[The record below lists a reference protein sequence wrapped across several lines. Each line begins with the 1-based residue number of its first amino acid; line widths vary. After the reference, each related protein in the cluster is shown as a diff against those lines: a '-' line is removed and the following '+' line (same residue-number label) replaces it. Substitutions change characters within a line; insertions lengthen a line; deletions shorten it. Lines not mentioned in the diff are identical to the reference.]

1 MIVGRTC
8 AYPECGEVFVPP
20 RVTTKYCPEHRG
32 KHAGRDAQRAKRQRG
47 SSACPD
53 CGAPVPAYTPCAC
66 AMSGVSSPEL
76 SEANWPRE
84 APALPELLEAMSEL
98 RPERAA
104 AILSRAV
111 PAPLSPPPQSG
122 ASPTPRFASWA
133 DFITQTTPAERR
145 AWCARKA
152 KKANGPRLMSGS
164 PSEKVSA
171 DRVWQVLVAARG
183 RCAHRG
189 SLAVENRPSRPD
201 GAPVPWDTVGR
212 RIGSLGHRISRFNG
226 GGNTRENLVW
236 SCLWCNTWLG
246 ERRLGATDHGGYFPI
261 PTQNSQCTAIP
272 ATPLE

>member
-1 MIVGRTC
+1 MIVGRIC

-20 RVTTKYCPEHRG
+20 RVSTNYCPRHRG
-32 KHAGRDAQRAKRQRG
+32 KHAGRNAQRAKRQRG

-53 CGAPVPAYTPCAC
+53 CGAPVPAYTPCTC
-66 AMSGVSSPEL
+66 TMSGVPGPEP

-84 APALPELLEAMSEL
+84 APTLPELLEAVSAL
-98 RPERAA
+98 QPEQAA
-104 AILSRAV
+104 AILARAV

-133 DFITQTTPAERR
+133 DFIAQTTPAERR

-171 DRVWQVLVAARG
+171 DDVWQVLVAARG
-183 RCAHRG
+183 RCAHCG

-201 GAPVPWDTVGR
+201 GAPMPWDTVGR

-226 GGNTRENLVW
+226 GDNTRENLMW
-236 SCLWCNTWLG
+236 SCLWCNTWIG
-246 ERRLGATDHGGYFPI
+246 ERRPGATDHGGYFPI
-261 PTQNSQCTAIP
+261 PTKKSQP
-272 ATPLE
+272 R